1 MQVAIA
7 SGKGGTGKTTL
18 ASNLAWT
25 ASELGHAVTY
35 LDCDVEEPNG
45 HLFLRPER
53 IVEQS
58 MSRISSFTQ
67 MAAMSLAPV
76 TSGRGRAEYEGRGE
90 VDRCP
95 FQREF

>member
-35 LDCDVEEPNG
+35 MDCDVEEPNG
-45 HLFLRPER
+45 HLFLRPEWM
-53 IVEQS
+53 VEQS
-58 MSRISSFTQ
+58 IDMRVPRIDPDECTLCGQCGAFCRFARLSVW
-67 MAAMSLAPV
+67 ARP
-76 TSGRGRAEYEGRGE
+76 
-90 VDRCP
+90 
-95 FQREF
+95 